1 MLLCHNSGGCRS
13 GSASH
18 TGANTRYSMLRRCR
32 DPEKCTFIVTDKS
45 LPGDSVA
52 AMVGDVNLYLNDPD
66 DRHRAEIEV

>member
-1 MLLCHNSGGCRS
+1 
-13 GSASH
+13 
-18 TGANTRYSMLRRCR
+18 MLRRCR